1 MRLSISLFLSL
12 FILLLSTPSC
22 NKVDPEPVK
31 KFGEGLR
38 LKTIIHGDAL
48 DFRSEI
54 EYNDNR
60 VAGIYTFN
68 GDEMTEKCL
77 VSYSGDTVVRRYFS
91 LHENE
96 WIPVSNDE
104 IMTMDHGNIRNY
116 AFRTDGFAH
125 SFRYFVW
132 NGSLLKQCDLI
143 ERLSHNSPPELR
155 NRLIYSYSGEK
166 LVSMQVLLADSTLY
180 VTEEIG
186 YEDGYPAQFSMVHA
200 NGSLMAKA
208 ALEYSGAGLVK
219 ISGYEVINGNAGAV
233 NAVEEFIYDSEN
245 RMITKKYTAGDD
257 TYIRKFIYEEGEGN
271 YNALWMPVAGWFSC
285 YFFPEGI
292 YSHILKD

>member
-1 MRLSISLFLSL
+1 M
-12 FILLLSTPSC
+12 
-22 NKVDPEPVK
+22 K

-54 EYNDNR
+54 EYIDNR

-104 IMTMDHGNIRNY
+104 IMTMDHGNIRDY

-143 ERLSHNSPPELR
+143 ERISHNSPPELR
-155 NRLIYSYSGEK
+155 NRLIYSYSGEQ

-186 YEDGYPAQFSMVHA
+186 YEDGYPAQFSMFHA
-200 NGSLMAKA
+200 NGNLMAKA